1 MKRETD
7 LCFKQHQ
14 WLSIILP
21 SPPPQK
27 KPCHPYRRHLYNH
40 FTLLDV
46 FVTTAGVPVV
56 IFSAWAV
63 VGPGGRSV
71 VLDISTVKGGKVA
84 DLFNG
89 VFWGI
94 GPKKYIYRK
103 LSLKHPLNSFC
114 SLQYQK
120 AGHLHEVVLFLLPE
134 SISHLPS
141 VILKWRE
148 TDLCFK
154 QHQGLSIIPPSP
166 PPKKSSHRYRR
177 HLYNHFTL
185 LDVFVTTAG
194 VPVVI
199 FSAWAVVGPGGRSVV
214 LNISTVGGGKVAD
227 WFNGVFWGIGPKKY
241 IYWKLSLKHPLN
253 SFCSLQYQ

>member
-1 MKRETD
+1 M
-7 LCFKQHQ
+7 
-14 WLSIILP
+14 
-21 SPPPQK
+21 
-27 KPCHPYRRHLYNH
+27 
-40 FTLLDV
+40 
-46 FVTTAGVPVV
+46 TTAGVPVV

-71 VLDISTVKGGKVA
+71 VLDISTVKGGKIA

-166 PPKKSSHRYRR
+166 PPKKNLPTVIEGIYIIILHYLTYLWLQLVCLS
-177 HLYNHFTL
+177 LYFLPERL
-185 LDVFVTTAG
+185 LDQV
-194 VPVVI
+194 
-199 FSAWAVVGPGGRSVV
+199 GGRWCWIFPQLEVV
-214 LNISTVGGGKVAD
+214 KLR
-227 WFNGVFWGIGPKKY
+227 IG
-241 IYWKLSLKHPLN
+241 LTESFEELDLKIIFIG
-253 SFCSLQYQ
+253 S